1 MTCHKGVF
9 GSSSMSK
16 GAFVFE
22 STANAKDRE
31 KIIKK
36 KKMT

>member
-16 GAFVFE
+16 GAFE

-36 KKMT
+36 IT